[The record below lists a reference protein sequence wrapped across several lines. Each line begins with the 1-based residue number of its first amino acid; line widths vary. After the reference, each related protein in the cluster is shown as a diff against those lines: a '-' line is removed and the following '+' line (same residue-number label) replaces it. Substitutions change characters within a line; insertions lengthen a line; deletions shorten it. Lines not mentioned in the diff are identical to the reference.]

1 MTSMISTEQK
11 EIAISGATVTE
22 AGDLVVNYLAQIGVD
37 YVFGVPGGAIEPLYN
52 ALGRSARR
60 EGPRAIV
67 ARHETGAAFMAE
79 GYTRETG
86 KLGVCCATT
95 GPGAT
100 NLITGVAS
108 AYQDNIPMLVIT
120 AQTPI
125 NTFGKGAIQDSSCT
139 GINTVGMFQYIT
151 RYSSLVS
158 HVSQLEPKLIR
169 ALTAAFQSPCGPVHL
184 SIPLDILRSPL
195 AHSQPACNLKQ
206 LLLPGALVDVDQF
219 AALTSQL
226 SKSRGLVL
234 LVGEGCGKAIGD
246 ILEFALL
253 KGASVITT
261 PHGKGLVN
269 PYHPSYKGV
278 FGFAGHTT
286 AEEVLRDGHVD
297 LVLAIGTNLDE
308 FGTNGWD
315 VTALLNDKLIHIDAI
330 EANFARSPMA
340 RLHVS
345 GNIAAIF
352 KKLLEEYSAHKKA
365 QISALDISTLVPEK
379 RAAQTYITDRKLVEN
394 KEANINAPFAPHVV
408 ADSKLAPRS
417 IHPARQLPM
426 RHFALA
432 DEGKYRDDITP
443 IKPQRLM
450 YDLARLFPPH
460 TRYLADTGN
469 TLLWTIHYLHPFDRR
484 ISGRRVP
491 AGGMFRINMGLASMG
506 WAIGAAVGTALGCP
520 GMPVVCITGDGSF
533 LMSGQEITTAIMEK
547 LPVVY
552 VILNDAALGTVKH
565 GQRLGKAETV
575 GFKLPE
581 IDFAMMARAMGANA
595 HVIKSPQDM
604 TNLDIATLCK
614 HPGPTVLDVRID
626 RQEVPPLGMRM
637 RSLGIV
643 KSSP

>member
-1 MTSMISTEQK
+1 MSALIFTAKKETHISID
-11 EIAISGATVTE
+11 EIPEG
-22 AGDLVVNYLAQIGVD
+22 GDLLVNYLAQIGVD

-52 ALGRSARR
+52 ALARSARR

-79 GYTRETG
+79 GYARETG

-100 NLITGVAS
+100 NLMTGVAS
-108 AYQDNIPMLVIT
+108 AYQDNVPMLVIT

-125 NTFGKGAIQDSSCT
+125 NTFGKGAVQDSSCA
-139 GINTVGMFQYIT
+139 GINTVGMFQHIT

-158 HVSQLEPKLIR
+158 HVGQLEQKLIR
-169 ALTAAFQSPCGPVHL
+169 AITAAFQSPRGPVHL

-195 AHSQPACNLKQ
+195 AYSPPAYNLKQ
-206 LLLPGALVDVDQF
+206 LLIPAVLVDSVRIREL
-219 AALTSQL
+219 ATHI
-226 SKSRGLVL
+226 SKAHALVL
-234 LVGEGCGKAIGD
+234 LVGEGCGEAIAD
-246 ILEFALL
+246 IMEFALL
-253 KGASVITT
+253 KGATVITT

-269 PYHPSYKGV
+269 PYHPSYRGV
-278 FGFAGHTT
+278 FGFAGHIT
-286 AEEVLRDGHVD
+286 AEEVLRDTHVD

-315 VTALLNDKLIHIDAI
+315 AGALLNDKLIHIDSI

-340 RLHVS
+340 RLHVN
-345 GNIAAIF
+345 GNIAAVF
-352 KKLLEEYSAHKKA
+352 NRLLEEYGHNNKI
-365 QISALDISTLVPEK
+365 QENIPGTPVVEIERRNGDFVPHLVTHGGLDKCPT
-379 RAAQTYITDRKLVEN
+379 
-394 KEANINAPFAPHVV
+394 H
-408 ADSKLAPRS
+408 
-417 IHPARQLPM
+417 LPM
-426 RHFALA
+426 RHFVFA
-432 DEGKYRDDITP
+432 DEDKYRDDVTP

-450 YDLARLFPPH
+450 YDLARLFPPY
-460 TRYLADTGN
+460 TRFLADTGN

-520 GMPVVCITGDGSF
+520 GLPVVCITGDGSF
-533 LMSGQEITTAIMEK
+533 LMSGQEITVAIMEK

-565 GQRLGKAETV
+565 GQCLGKAEKV
-575 GFKLPE
+575 GFELPE
-581 IDFAMMARAMGANA
+581 VDFAMMARAMGANA
-595 HVIKSPQDM
+595 YVIKSPQDM
-604 TNLDIATLCK
+604 GNLDIAALCQN
-614 HPGPTVLDVRID
+614 PGPTVLDVRID

-637 RSLGIV
+637 RS
-643 KSSP
+643 